1 MAIDGF
7 CGCCNP
13 ANFDMLPDGR
23 FVTCEKGLP
32 RIKVYSPE
40 GDFESVVAGPEA
52 FSKNAKSCSL
62 NGLSNCRT
70 GGMDVAVDSKGRV
83 IVMDPVERVVR
94 IFERV

>member
-1 MAIDGF
+1 V
-7 CGCCNP
+7 
-13 ANFDMLPDGR
+13 NFDVLPDGR

-40 GDFESVVAGPEA
+40 GKFESVVAGPEVFA
-52 FSKNAKSCSL
+52 QNAKSCSL
-62 NGLSNCRT
+62 NGLYNCRT

-94 IFERV
+94 VFERV